1 MALVSA
7 DGVFCAANDGFAA
20 ALGRARRDLVQ
31 TSLSAHLAE
40 PAERVHL
47 YLQESAGTRQAL
59 PGALTLRHADG
70 TAQRHRCEAWLLQPR
85 SEAVPAIVCV
95 RLLRSA
101 AAFTRFTALTRQVGE
116 LTVEIGHRRRAE
128 ARLASAFEAQTALQ
142 QRFAVLADAPA
153 ALLASL
159 TTDDVHRALGSL
171 ARQLLPADAHAI
183 WQFDSSDRVWRT
195 AWHDQL
201 SDRFVKEIAKWHG
214 TATGA
219 VPFDQPL
226 AVADVSQV
234 PLLADRRTVYEQ
246 EQITS
251 LLAIPLR
258 IRTEN
263 HGTIVAYFKRPIV
276 FDDETLRVAAAL
288 GNLGSSALTTA
299 ALYEFEWQTRRN
311 VEMAERRARFLAS
324 AAAALASSLDYETM
338 LRTVANLAVPEIAD
352 WCTVDIA
359 AADGTLQRVAVAHV
373 DPAKVQLA
381 TQLRERYPET
391 PASPYGVHQVIRTN
405 EPIMMSH
412 IPESLIEASARD
424 AEHLAILRALH
435 LRSYMCV
442 PLAVHGRA
450 IGAMTFVSSD
460 SGREYNENDLQ
471 LAVDVASRA
480 ALALENARAYAEAR
494 RANQLKDDFL
504 ATLSHELRTP
514 LNAILGYVRML
525 RAGAVPPDR
534 QPRALEIVE
543 RNATA
548 LNAMVED
555 VLDVSRVVAGKVRLN
570 VQPVDVPAVVQ
581 DAIATVSPA
590 AEAKGLRIQSLI
602 DSGTP
607 PVSGDPA
614 RLQQVVWN
622 LLSNA
627 VKFTPRG
634 GRVQVRVERTNSQV
648 EIVVSDTGIGISAEF
663 LPHMFERFRQ
673 ADARFSREHAGLGLG
688 LAIARHFVE
697 LHGGTISV
705 TSAGQGQGATFRV
718 RLPAMIVHIEPAP
731 EPAGIH
737 PVAVSTADVRPLPLI
752 SGVHVL
758 AVDDEADSRALLA
771 EVLEAAGA
779 RVTLAG
785 SAIEALQA
793 LEHETP
799 HVIVSDI
806 GMPGID
812 GFEFIARLRRSA
824 GTDRYVPVV
833 ALTAYARSED
843 RIRAL
848 EYGFHMHLA
857 KPINPAELVA
867 AVRVLAGRS
876 TES

>member
-1 MALVSA
+1 
-7 DGVFCAANDGFAA
+7 
-20 ALGRARRDLVQ
+20 
-31 TSLSAHLAE
+31 
-40 PAERVHL
+40 
-47 YLQESAGTRQAL
+47 
-59 PGALTLRHADG
+59 LT
-70 TAQRHRCEAWLLQPR
+70 
-85 SEAVPAIVCV
+85 
-95 RLLRSA
+95 
-101 AAFTRFTALTRQVGE
+101 
-116 LTVEIGHRRRAE
+116 
-128 ARLASAFEAQTALQ
+128 
-142 QRFAVLADAPA
+142 
-153 ALLASL
+153 
-159 TTDDVHRALGSL
+159 
-171 ARQLLPADAHAI
+171 
-183 WQFDSSDRVWRT
+183 
-195 AWHDQL
+195 
-201 SDRFVKEIAKWHG
+201 
-214 TATGA
+214 
-219 VPFDQPL
+219 
-226 AVADVSQV
+226 
-234 PLLADRRTVYEQ
+234 
-246 EQITS
+246 
-251 LLAIPLR
+251 
-258 IRTEN
+258 
-263 HGTIVAYFKRPIV
+263 
-276 FDDETLRVAAAL
+276 
-288 GNLGSSALTTA
+288 
-299 ALYEFEWQTRRN
+299 
-311 VEMAERRARFLAS
+311 
-324 AAAALASSLDYETM
+324 
-338 LRTVANLAVPEIAD
+338 PE
-352 WCTVDIA
+352 
-359 AADGTLQRVAVAHV
+359 
-373 DPAKVQLA
+373 
-381 TQLRERYPET
+381 
-391 PASPYGVHQVIRTN
+391 
-405 EPIMMSH
+405 
-412 IPESLIEASARD
+412 
-424 AEHLAILRALH
+424 
-435 LRSYMCV
+435 
-442 PLAVHGRA
+442 
-450 IGAMTFVSSD
+450 
-460 SGREYNENDLQ
+460 
-471 LAVDVASRA
+471 
-480 ALALENARAYAEAR
+480 
-494 RANQLKDDFL
+494 
-504 ATLSHELRTP
+504 
-514 LNAILGYVRML
+514 
-525 RAGAVPPDR
+525 R

-705 TSAGQGQGATFRV
+705 ASAGEGQGSTFRV
-718 RLPAMIVHIEPAP
+718 RLPSMIVHIEPAP
-731 EPAGIH
+731 IAASIN
-737 PVAVSTADVRPLPLI
+737 PVAAATAEVRPLPVI

-799 HVIVSDI
+799 HVIISDI

-812 GFEFIARLRRSA
+812 GFEFIARLRQSA
-824 GTDRYVPVV
+824 STDRHVPVV

-848 EYGFHMHLA
+848 ESGFHMHLA
-857 KPINPAELVA
+857 KPINPVELVA
-867 AVRVLAGRS
+867 AVRVLANRS